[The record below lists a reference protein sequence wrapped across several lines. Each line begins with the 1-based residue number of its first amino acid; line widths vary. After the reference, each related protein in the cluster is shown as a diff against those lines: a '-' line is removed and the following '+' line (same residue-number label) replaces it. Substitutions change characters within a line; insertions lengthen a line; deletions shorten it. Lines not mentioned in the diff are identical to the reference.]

1 MSGDGLLLGS
11 VGIFADVRE
20 DDVATITE
28 AAQSLSFAP
37 GEVLIRAG
45 DKGDE
50 VYVVTDGRFR
60 VTRHEDDN
68 EVHVGDVLPG
78 ECVGEMAV
86 LRDAPRTATVTAVQ
100 DSKVLCV
107 PGSRLRELMKCDK
120 AFRTSVEAHVAH
132 IERWTTVRRYRP
144 SAEEVVDQLS
154 RMLPGTSA
162 DLLGELEPQLEWVA
176 LPRGTTLMEQGEVGD
191 HLYFVV
197 SGRLTASA
205 VRDDGTQVPL
215 GEMGPGES
223 VGEMALLGNGG
234 PRTATVVTVSDCELL
249 RLS

>member
-144 SAEEVVDQLS
+144 SAEEVVD
-154 RMLPGTSA
+154 
-162 DLLGELEPQLEWVA
+162 
-176 LPRGTTLMEQGEVGD
+176 RGDVLARVGPI
-191 HLYFVV
+191 
-197 SGRLTASA
+197 GA
-205 VRDDGTQVPL
+205 
-215 GEMGPGES
+215 
-223 VGEMALLGNGG
+223 
-234 PRTATVVTVSDCELL
+234 RTARLHVVLSAWKQAAADC
-249 RLS
+249 